1 VALLDD
7 KERMLL
13 LGIAVGGAAV
23 IIGREFLAPLR
34 RVGRPLAKAA
44 VLAGMTAFEA
54 GQESAA
60 RLTEHVA
67 DLVAE
72 VAVERQQTSQRES

>member
-1 VALLDD
+1 
-7 KERMLL
+7 
-13 LGIAVGGAAV
+13 
-23 IIGREFLAPLR
+23 
-34 RVGRPLAKAA
+34 
-44 VLAGMTAFEA
+44 MTAFEA

-72 VAVERQQTSQRES
+72 VAAERQQTSQRES